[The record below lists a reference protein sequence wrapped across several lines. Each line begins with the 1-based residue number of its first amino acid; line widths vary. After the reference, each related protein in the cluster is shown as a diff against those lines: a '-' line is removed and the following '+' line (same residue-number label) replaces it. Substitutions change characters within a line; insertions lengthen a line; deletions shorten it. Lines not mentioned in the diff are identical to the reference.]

1 MKAKLLR
8 IDIRGMTAYS
18 KEIEDNIDIE
28 TFAETVKEVVIS
40 WGIWNEGDKF
50 IIEVIDFQ
58 KELKRRQENFERIHN
73 ELMNK

>member
-18 KEIEDNIDIE
+18 EKIEDNIGIE
-28 TFAETVKEVVIS
+28 TFAETVKQVIIS
-40 WGIWNEGDKF
+40 WGIWNEGDRF

-58 KELKRRQENFERIHN
+58 KELKRRQENFERIQN
-73 ELMNK
+73 ELIN